1 MAEQSGPEPFSLKP
15 FAWRWRQAL
24 IGLAVGAALLAL
36 TMERAPMGA
45 ILASLR
51 ALDSSWALL
60 ALLAYA
66 ADLGLRVIRWRL
78 LFAKVAPLPAVTFAR
93 ALLVG
98 YGLNIL
104 LPARLGEL
112 ARIEYLKL
120 RTQTRRSAAI
130 PAIVVERAMD
140 GLLVL
145 SALAIGLT
153 AAGHAGASSPI
164 LVGLIGAGAAMV
176 AVLAAAPLVLRRV
189 PGWVA
194 RRLPAR
200 AGESL
205 ARARAAFAAMD
216 GWTLIGAALITVA
229 IYLAEVAALAAML
242 QAVGAPPA
250 PGLLLALL
258 GAASLSTLLPTAPG
272 FLGSYQLAYALVF
285 ELFGRDPVLGAA
297 AATAVQAVL
306 FMPLVLAA
314 LALALAPQRKSA
326 VAPSPSWPEG
336 AR

>member
-1 MAEQSGPEPFSLKP
+1 MAEQSGPEPFRLKA
-15 FAWRWRQAL
+15 FAWRWQQGL

-51 ALDSSWALL
+51 APDPSWASL

-78 LFAKVAPLPAVTFAR
+78 LSAKVAPLPAVTFAR

-120 RTQTRRSAAI
+120 RTETRRSVAI
-130 PAIVVERAMD
+130 PVILVERAMD
-140 GLLVL
+140 GFLVL
-145 SALAIGLT
+145 SALAIGLF
-153 AAGHAGASSPI
+153 AARHAGANSPI
-164 LVGLIGAGAAMV
+164 LVGLIGVGASMV

-189 PGWVA
+189 PAWVA
-194 RRLPAR
+194 LRLPVR

-205 ARARAAFAAMD
+205 ARAHAVLTAMD
-216 GWTLIGAALITVA
+216 GRMLIGAALITVA
-229 IYLAEVAALAAML
+229 IYLAEAGALAAML
-242 QAVGAPPA
+242 QAVGVPPA
-250 PGLLLALL
+250 PGFLLALL

-306 FMPLVLAA
+306 FVPLALAA
-314 LALALAPQRKSA
+314 LALALAPQRKSGA
-326 VAPSPSWPEG
+326 ASSSSRPEG
-336 AR
+336 GR